1 MIEKCFRRGQS
12 PDKNDDAEDNP
23 RRPRFDYGGTRVAV
37 LGARGA
43 IGFVAFES
51 PDSFGMPE
59 QQQNRD
65 SCDGADGCD
74 DIDEPGAVKI

>member
-1 MIEKCFRRGQS
+1 M
-12 PDKNDDAEDNP
+12 
-23 RRPRFDYGGTRVAV
+23 AV

-51 PDSFGMPE
+51 PDAFRMPE

-74 DIDEPGAVKI
+74 DIDEPRAVKI